1 MEQFA
6 GSKAS
11 VFAGASFRDYHD
23 TLMRDPDFLPRYFL
37 TGNGAAMG
45 ANRISHF
52 YNLRGPSMTVDT
64 GCSTTLTAL
73 HLACQS
79 LRAGDST
86 ISVVTGSNIM
96 LNPDMF
102 ETLASV
108 GYEAKHSE
116 KRDFAD

>member
-1 MEQFA
+1 MEKFA
-6 GSKAS
+6 GSKTS

-23 TLMRDPDFLPRYFL
+23 SLMRDPDILPRYFL

-52 YNLRGPSMTVDT
+52 YDLRGPSMTVDT

-79 LRAGDST
+79 LRSHDSN

-108 GYEAKHSE
+108 GYDTVTSQ
-116 KRDFAD
+116 F